1 MEGWEGAAHGA
12 FHKDEPSFWAEGTAV
27 PYGEGISAGR
37 ERMKPFFTSEEEA
50 RGLGKD
56 GCFTGSDSLPRE
68 VVPAGA
74 RAPSDR
80 V

>member
-1 MEGWEGAAHGA
+1 MHST
-12 FHKDEPSFWAEGTAV
+12 FPKDEPGFWAEVIAV
-27 PYGEGISAGR
+27 PYGEGIRAGR

-56 GCFTGSDSLPRE
+56 GCFTGSDSLPGE
-68 VVPAGA
+68 VIPAGA

>member
-1 MEGWEGAAHGA
+1 MCTPTMSLVSEL
-12 FHKDEPSFWAEGTAV
+12 KVTAG
-27 PYGEGISAGR
+27 PYGEGIGAGR
-37 ERMKPFFTSEEEA
+37 ERMKPFFTTEEEVW
-50 RGLGKD
+50 GLGKG

-74 RAPSDR
+74 RAPSDK